1 MMKPHLVMFGD
12 GSWAIAKRHADS
24 RKLSVSDWLR
34 ALVMTDAFEEHERR
48 RRRDISQSDGVRRM
62 RVKLPKGWRAT

>member
-1 MMKPHLVMFGD
+1 MKPRLVMFGD
-12 GSWAIAKRHADS
+12 GAWAIAKRHADS
-24 RKLSVSDWLR
+24 HKLSVSDWLR
-34 ALVMTDAFEEHERR
+34 ALVMTDAFEEHERQ